1 MSTLK
6 VFSLFFFST
15 ILFACN
21 NVQEKA
27 EISEFTLSDE
37 GAIFRK
43 VNMGDSPADVKSSET
58 ADPVFLSDTLM
69 QYRTELAWKGEK
81 IGSDLYYN
89 FDEYGLFEI
98 QADYFAPASK
108 RDSIFKSMNNLLTEE
123 YGSPSRSFE
132 SLRWTTPSASNTLI
146 EVSLSKETDLDG
158 NPFISLNYLEPL
170 NEEL

>member
-6 VFSLFFFST
+6 VYSLFFLSLL
-15 ILFACN
+15 LFACS

-27 EISEFTLSDE
+27 EEPEFKLSDK

-43 VNMGDSPADVKSSET
+43 VNMGDSPTNVKSSET
-58 ADPVFLSDTLM
+58 AEPVFISDTLM
-69 QYRTELAWKGEK
+69 QYRAQLSWKGEE
-81 IGSDLYYN
+81 IVSDLYYN

-98 QADYFAPASK
+98 QADYFAAKEK
-108 RDSIFKSMNNLLTEE
+108 RDSLFQAMNDLMTEE
-123 YGSPSRSFE
+123 YGSASRNFE

-146 EVSLSKETDLDG
+146 EVSLSKEIDLEG